1 MENLHIEFS
10 VQDLDAGLFF
20 LNFVQ
25 KYGRFNSRFFPIFVS
40 SRNEFPPI
48 DYLIIEANEDPLQE
62 LREIGKMTFMKLE
75 NESKVIIE
83 FIGEGRNRW
92 YTVEK
97 LVQAVLEDLWNK
109 GYRINSIFPRGL
121 LHPIKVGYTKKELIG
136 KKIYI
141 EGELITEEHQS
152 TPGLPEEAN
161 QPDLEESASSKPTVY
176 LPKDKEQ
183 LKKWRKAYAE
193 IKRLNTFYRNEFS
206 ELRIDTPNPS
216 NDDYRD
222 ALIRIMGKKVSA
234 KYIQRIRKA
243 GKAGLLK

>member
-1 MENLHIEFS
+1 MENLYIEFS
-10 VQDLDAGLFF
+10 VESLDPGIFF

-48 DYLIIEANEDPLQE
+48 NYLIIEANEDPLQE

-121 LHPIKVGYTKKELIG
+121 LHPIKVGYTKKEIIG

-152 TPGLPEEAN
+152 TPGLSEEVN
-161 QPDLEESASSKPTVY
+161 QSDSSNPTIY
-176 LPKDKEQ
+176 YPTGKETI
-183 LKKWRKAYAE
+183 KKWKKAYKA
-193 IKRLNTFYRNEFS
+193 IKQLNANYQNDFD
-206 ELRIDTPNPS
+206 ELRIKNPIPS

-222 ALIRIMGKKVSA
+222 ALIKILGKKVSP
-234 KYIQRIRKA
+234 KTIQRIQKA